1 MSMLTLG
8 QEGGGEDA
16 PTRLER
22 PQAGRQGGL
31 RRRARQDR
39 EDRQRPRNR
48 RLVGAIFFLSMET
61 RKAFIFGLSNRTVD
75 SFRPRRQIEIK
86 V

>member
-1 MSMLTLG
+1 MLTLG

>member
-48 RLVGAIFFLSMET
+48 RLVGAIFFGNGGKKS
-61 RKAFIFGLSNRTVD
+61 FY
-75 SFRPRRQIEIK
+75 FRPLQQDRGFI
-86 V
+86 

>member
-1 MSMLTLG
+1 MSMFTLG

-48 RLVGAIFFLSMET
+48 RLVGAIFFVNGG
-61 RKAFIFGLSNRTVD
+61 KKCFY
-75 SFRPRRQIEIK
+75 FRPLQHDRGF